1 MIELSVQQYTFRP
14 WSNEAGL
21 FPVLEQISAMGYT
34 GLEMCCFAGFDS
46 LEMSAKELKSRLAD
60 LNMHITGNHFTKSM
74 FQGSHDAAFAYIAE
88 AGGRYAIYNV
98 WGGFNTEADVQEKA
112 EYLNMLSGIAQK
124 EGITLLYHNHAPE
137 FVDLNGKLVIDRLD
151 EVLDPKIGF
160 EHDIFFSKQR
170 GCDVYSYLK
179 KNGHRVRA
187 VHLKQIS
194 PEGENVDLPD
204 GILDIAE
211 VIRCAPNA
219 TDYILEQ
226 ASFREGIPASMKRNA
241 EFLKSL

>member
-1 MIELSVQQYTFRP
+1 MLP
-14 WSNEAGL
+14 K
-21 FPVLEQISAMGYT
+21 PV
-34 GLEMCCFAGFDS
+34 
-46 LEMSAKELKSRLAD
+46 
-60 LNMHITGNHFTKSM
+60 
-74 FQGSHDAAFAYIAE
+74 
-88 AGGRYAIYNV
+88 
-98 WGGFNTEADVQEKA
+98 
-112 EYLNMLSGIAQK
+112 
-124 EGITLLYHNHAPE
+124 
-137 FVDLNGKLVIDRLD
+137 
-151 EVLDPKIGF
+151 GF

-194 PEGENVDLPD
+194 AEGENVDLPD